1 MHLDLYDVLLW
12 PFSLMVVTLDLHPS
26 LDLTDEQFEQICTR
40 NPDLKFERTAQG
52 ELVVVALTG
61 GETGRRN
68 MKLSARLE
76 NWSDRTQLGVAFDSS
91 TGFRLPDGA
100 IRSPDAAWVSLE
112 RWQGLTLEQRKKYVP
127 LCPDFLVELKS
138 SSDEIEDVQAKMK
151 EYLVNGL
158 QLGWLLNP
166 ENQTV
171 EVYRPNV
178 AVEVLQQPTSISGSP
193 TLPDFILDL
202 AGILFE

>member
-1 MHLDLYDVLLW
+1 
-12 PFSLMVVTLDLHPS
+12 MVVTLDLHPS

-151 EYLVNGL
+151 EYLANGL

-178 AVEVLQQPTSISGSP
+178 AVEVLQQPISISGSP
-193 TLPDFILDL
+193 ILPDFILDL

>member
-1 MHLDLYDVLLW
+1 
-12 PFSLMVVTLDLHPS
+12 
-26 LDLTDEQFEQICTR
+26 
-40 NPDLKFERTAQG
+40 
-52 ELVVVALTG
+52 
-61 GETGRRN
+61 
-68 MKLSARLE
+68 LE

>member
-1 MHLDLYDVLLW
+1 
-12 PFSLMVVTLDLHPS
+12 MVFTLDLHPS
-26 LDLTDEQFEQICTR
+26 LDLTDEQFEQICIR

-61 GETGRRN
+61 GETGERN
-68 MKLSARLE
+68 ANLTGQLWQWNRQCKLGH
-76 NWSDRTQLGVAFDSS
+76 TFDSS

-100 IRSPDAAWVSLE
+100 IRSPDAAWVSLV
-112 RWQGLTLEQRKKYVP
+112 RWQGLTPEQRKKYVP

-151 EYLVNGL
+151 EYLANGL

-166 ENQTV
+166 DNQTV

-178 AVEVLQQPTSISGSP
+178 AVEVLQQLTSISGSP
-193 TLPDFILDL
+193 ILPDFILDL

>member
-1 MHLDLYDVLLW
+1 
-12 PFSLMVVTLDLHPS
+12 MVFTLDLHPS
-26 LDLTDEQFEQICTR
+26 LDLTDEEFEQICTR

-52 ELVVVALTG
+52 ELVIVALTG

-91 TGFRLPDGA
+91 TGFRLPNGS
-100 IRSPDAAWVSLE
+100 IRSPDAAWVSLA
-112 RWQGLTLEQRKKYVP
+112 RWQELTPEQRKKYVP
-127 LCPDFLVELKS
+127 LCPEFLVELKS
-138 SSDEIEDVQAKMK
+138 ASDELEDVQAKMK
-151 EYLVNGL
+151 EYLANGL

-171 EVYRPNV
+171 EVYQPNV
-178 AVEVLQQPTSISGSP
+178 AVEVLQQPTAISGSP
-193 TLPDFILDL
+193 VLPEFVLDL

>member
-1 MHLDLYDVLLW
+1 
-12 PFSLMVVTLDLHPS
+12 MVFTLDLHPS

-100 IRSPDAAWVSLE
+100 IRSPDAAWVALE
-112 RWQGLTLEQRKKYVP
+112 RWQKLTPEQRKKYVP
-127 LCPDFLVELKS
+127 LCPEFLVELKS
-138 SSDEIEDVQAKMK
+138 ASDELEDVQAKME
-151 EYLVNGL
+151 EYLANGL

-171 EVYRPNV
+171 EVYRPNL
-178 AVEVLQQPTSISGSP
+178 AVEVLQQPTSISGAP
-193 TLPDFILDL
+193 VLPEFVLDL

>member
-1 MHLDLYDVLLW
+1 
-12 PFSLMVVTLDLHPS
+12 MVFTLDLHPS

-68 MKLSARLE
+68 IKLSARLE

-91 TGFRLPDGA
+91 TGFRLPDGS

-138 SSDEIEDVQAKMK
+138 ASDELEDVRAKME
-151 EYLVNGL
+151 EYLANGL

-171 EVYRPNV
+171 EVYRPNL
-178 AVEVLQQPTSISGSP
+178 AVEVLQQPTSISGAP
-193 TLPDFILDL
+193 VLPEFVLDL
-202 AGILFE
+202 TGILFE